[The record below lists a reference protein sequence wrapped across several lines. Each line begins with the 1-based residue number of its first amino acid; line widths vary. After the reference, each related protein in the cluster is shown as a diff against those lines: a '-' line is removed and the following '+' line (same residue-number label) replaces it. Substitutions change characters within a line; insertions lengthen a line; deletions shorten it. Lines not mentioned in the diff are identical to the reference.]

1 MIDYVSE
8 KPINNSAQ
16 MYSTTYRA
24 IMSSKLS
31 ASKKLEA
38 LATFLDFGLYNKE
51 IPDSDTNAVLSV
63 IYISNK
69 ELFTSMKEKYLKDK
83 KDGARGGAPEETSA
97 DDVIKLKEQGL
108 SNKDIS
114 KKLECSVRT
123 VQRKLR
129 TRGENIETE
138 EEDITT

>member
-8 KPINNSAQ
+8 KPINSSAQ

-38 LATFLDFGLYNKE
+38 LATFLDFGLYNQE
-51 IPDSDTNAVLSV
+51 IPDSDTNAVLSA

-69 ELFTSMKEKYLKDK
+69 ELFTSMKEKYLKSK
-83 KDGARGGAPEETSA
+83 EDGAKGGAPEKVNA
-97 DDVIKLKEQGL
+97 DDVNKLREQGL
-108 SNKDIS
+108 SNEDIA
-114 KKLECSVRT
+114 KKMGCTVRT

-129 TRGENIETE
+129 T
-138 EEDITT
+138 